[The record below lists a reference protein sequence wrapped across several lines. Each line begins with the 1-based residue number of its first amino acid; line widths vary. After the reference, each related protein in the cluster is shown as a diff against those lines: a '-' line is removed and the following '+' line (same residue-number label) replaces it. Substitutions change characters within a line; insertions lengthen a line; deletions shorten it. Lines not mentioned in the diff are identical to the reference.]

1 MVCLDVYSSF
11 FYGRY
16 FFHRHSYFIKM
27 AKEME
32 QGASTSSTG
41 TIVSVGETSVG
52 TEQAKPDI
60 PIYQ

>member
-1 MVCLDVYSSF
+1 M
-11 FYGRY
+11 
-16 FFHRHSYFIKM
+16 KM

-32 QGASTSSTG
+32 QGASSSSGG